1 MNIVIHMYFQM
12 SVSVLQKN
20 TQENTVVFNVS
31 FISLS
36 YSVPEFLFV
45 KVLLLFINFIPEL
58 IELPLRFQKFIEFL
72 HGSYFEFSQLDHNLP

>member
-1 MNIVIHMYFQM
+1 M
-12 SVSVLQKN
+12 
-20 TQENTVVFNVS
+20 VVFNAS

-58 IELPLRFQKFIEFL
+58 TELPLRSSLSFYMVAI
-72 HGSYFEFSQLDHNLP
+72 FEFSQLDHSLP

>member
-1 MNIVIHMYFQM
+1 M
-12 SVSVLQKN
+12 
-20 TQENTVVFNVS
+20 VVFNAS

-58 IELPLRFQKFIEFL
+58 TELPLRSSLSFYMIAI
-72 HGSYFEFSQLDHNLP
+72 FEFSQLDHSLP

>member
-1 MNIVIHMYFQM
+1 MLDHM
-12 SVSVLQKN
+12 
-20 TQENTVVFNVS
+20 VVFNAS

-58 IELPLRFQKFIEFL
+58 TELPLRSSLSFYMIAI
-72 HGSYFEFSQLDHNLP
+72 FEFSQLDHSLP